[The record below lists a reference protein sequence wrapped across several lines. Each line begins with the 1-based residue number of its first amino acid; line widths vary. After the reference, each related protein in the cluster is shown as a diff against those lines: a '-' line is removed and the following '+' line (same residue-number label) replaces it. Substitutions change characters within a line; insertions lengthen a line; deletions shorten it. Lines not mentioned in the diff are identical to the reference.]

1 MSYDFQY
8 YSGEM
13 LRTPTKP
20 SKPRLERNPNAI
32 EARAYAD
39 ALEDY
44 EREMKSYGEN
54 LGWYYKERG
63 ALLTKFQDKLRSD
76 YNLSESEFSVLW
88 NESYNRSHSG
98 GLSEVYHEFDSLHE
112 FVHKYLL
119 VWHEKGS
126 KD

>member
-13 LRTPTKP
+13 LRMPEKP
-20 SKPRLERNPNAI
+20 VKPRLERNPNAI

-39 ALEDY
+39 ALEEY
-44 EREMKSYGEN
+44 EREMRGYSEN
-54 LGWYYKERG
+54 LGWYRSEKNV
-63 ALLTKFQDKLRSD
+63 LLTKFQDKLRSD
-76 YNLSESEFSVLW
+76 YNLSESEFAVLW
-88 NESYNRSHSG
+88 NESYNRGHSG

-119 VWHEKGS
+119 VWYEKGS